1 MAYRNGKEERND
13 IFLEE
18 TSAFRP
24 RSRGTRS
31 SGQDRLKIRW
41 LIAGQ
46 NNRKRYKIVKIKER

>member
-18 TSAFRP
+18 T
-24 RSRGTRS
+24 SRGTRS

-46 NNRKRYKIVKIKER
+46 NNTKRYKIIKVKERWVSNF